1 MGSGYLLVSTTTF
14 KCPDSCLLLKPIDDI
29 TWLDSPWL
37 ALTFSRSLFQAS
49 FLPASVFQFIALKTR
64 KHPGDLDDVLLRA
77 QMESRPTASI
87 IIIGDEI
94 LKGQIRDSNSHFLC
108 RELYKCGV
116 HILRV
121 TVVSDDVDVIAR
133 EVSEQSRKY
142 SFVLTSGGIGP
153 THDDVTY
160 EGVAK
165 AFDEKLVLNKDL
177 QSIVLQLFLSLGLDE
192 MAVLKM
198 SRVPESAEI
207 HSTGNSRSA
216 SFIPIVSVK
225 NVFIFPGIPSY
236 LEFAFAKLKSI
247 FSKKALPYF
256 NQTLY
261 VQVIEFNITEVLN
274 KAVKEYKE
282 TVKFG
287 SYPDVDNKYYQVK
300 LTLEADSENAL
311 VEAEAFLR
319 SHLPP
324 NSIVGHHPPN
334 SYEALQL
341 LLNIYKV
348 NDDDLKN
355 CVTKSSKVL
364 KECFGRYSIEA
375 VCLSF
380 NGGKDCT
387 VLLHLTYLLMLQEH
401 SEKIPRLKVLYV
413 RSKQSFPEIE
423 EFINLSV
430 QRYNLEL
437 LSYDQPIKDALW
449 KLQQDQPQIKAVL
462 LGSRRTDPCCSALEP
477 FQMTDSDWP
486 QFMRV
491 NPLSDWSYPEVWD
504 FLRRL
509 QVPYCSLYDRG

>member
-1 MGSGYLLVSTTTF
+1 
-14 KCPDSCLLLKPIDDI
+14 
-29 TWLDSPWL
+29 
-37 ALTFSRSLFQAS
+37 
-49 FLPASVFQFIALKTR
+49 
-64 KHPGDLDDVLLRA
+64 
-77 QMESRPTASI
+77 MESRPTASI

-94 LKGQIRDSNSHFLC
+94 LKGQTKDSNSHFLC

-121 TVVSDDVDVIAR
+121 TVISDDVDIIAR

-177 QSIVLQLFLSLGLDE
+177 QSMVLQLCLNLGLDE
-192 MAVLKM
+192 MAALKM
-198 SRVPESAEI
+198 SQVPESAEI
-207 HSTGNSRSA
+207 HSTGNSRRI

-236 LEFAFAKLKSI
+236 LEFAFTKLKSI
-247 FSKKALPYF
+247 FSRKALPYF

-261 VQVIEFNITEVLN
+261 VQVTEFNITEVLN
-274 KAVKEYKE
+274 KVVKQYQE

-287 SYPDVDNKYYQVK
+287 SYPDVDNTYYQVK
-300 LTLEADSENAL
+300 LTLEADSENAI

-324 NSIVGHHPPN
+324 NCIVGQHPPN
-334 SYEALQL
+334 SFEALQL
-341 LLNIYKV
+341 LLNICKV
-348 NDDDLKN
+348 KDDLTN
-355 CVTKSSKVL
+355 CVAKSLKVL
-364 KECFGRYSIEA
+364 KECFGRYSVEGI
-375 VCLSF
+375 CLSF

-387 VLLHLTYLLMLQEH
+387 ALLHLVYLSLLQEY

-437 LSYDQPIKDALW
+437 LPYDQPIKDALC
-449 KLQQDQPQIKAVL
+449 KLQQDQPHIKAVL
-462 LGSRRTDPCCSALEP
+462 MGSRRTDPRCSALEP

-491 NPLSDWSYPEVWD
+491 NPLSDWSYSEVWN

-509 QVPYCSLYDRG
+509 QVPYCSLYDKGYTSLGCQHNTLPNEQLLVKTKTSETYYLPAYLLKDPEQERKGRFTNRA